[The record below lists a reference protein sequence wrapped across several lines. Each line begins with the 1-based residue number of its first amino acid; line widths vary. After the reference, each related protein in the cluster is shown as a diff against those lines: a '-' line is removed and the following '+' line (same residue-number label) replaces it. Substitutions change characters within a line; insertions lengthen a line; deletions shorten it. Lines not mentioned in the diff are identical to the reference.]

1 MIDLKEGAHWSRSLY
16 EFVFFFAF
24 LLFAQH
30 ISMILYSY
38 SCTAFPFFLCHLI
51 SCTIQR
57 FLTGTRFLSN
67 QIAKLALPIDSPSK
81 NLGWYMKVNGNVPK
95 HVCNFENFF
104 LINYGYL
111 RIDSKNTLIPIM
123 ADNLP
128 KNDWLKGREEELIG
142 KNGPQQFDSS
152 LIRPAAAHRKPLWEE
167 TK

>member
-1 MIDLKEGAHWSRSLY
+1 MHTEVEVFMNSFFA
-16 EFVFFFAF
+16 FFFFFAK
-24 LLFAQH
+24 H

-38 SCTAFPFFLCHLI
+38 NCTAFNFMLCCLI

-57 FLTGTRFLSN
+57 FLTDRLLRNS
-67 QIAKLALPIDSPSK
+67 IAKLALPIDSPSK
-81 NLGWYMKVNGNVPK
+81 NLGWYMKVKGKAPK

-104 LINYGYL
+104 MINYAYL
-111 RIDSKNTLIPIM
+111 KYNSNNTLIPIM

-152 LIRPAAAHRKPLWEE
+152 LIWPAVAHRKPLWEK